1 MESCFL
7 SPTLYMSLHTYAF
20 IGWSLLHNR
29 CASLPLLAI
38 DACSSPRHYLLK
50 TKTHA
55 QLSGLLPCIL
65 TCMHIVIVI
74 RLSHV
79 VDLMTYVFFLL
90 SRSCTRT
97 HTHIPCIHV
106 YLSHMH
112 VQGLYVSI
120 HS

>member
-1 MESCFL
+1 
-7 SPTLYMSLHTYAF
+7 MSLHTYAF

-55 QLSGLLPCIL
+55 QLSGLLPYIL
-65 TCMHIVIVI
+65 TCMHIVIPI
-74 RLSHV
+74 RLSHA

-90 SRSCTRT
+90 SRSCAHT
-97 HTHIPCIHV
+97 HTHPTYTCIPLTHARSRSQCLHT
-106 YLSHMH
+106 
-112 VQGLYVSI
+112 
-120 HS
+120 